1 MLSLLGSIAESNA
14 SGTIPFVV
22 KEETQDA
29 IFIEKNQP
37 APYSGILFTESSA
50 RELRSNL
57 LESDKMALRFAN
69 EQNRSSAYFQTI
81 KLKDQEIELYKSQNQ
96 KLLRLED
103 NSETMKY
110 VWFGL
115 GILVT
120 SAAVYGA
127 RGLSK

>member
-1 MLSLLGSIAESNA
+1 MTLSLLGSIANA
-14 SGTIPFVV
+14 
-22 KEETQDA
+22 KAQDA

-37 APYSGILFTESSA
+37 APYSGVLFSESTA
-50 RELRSNL
+50 RQLRSSL

-69 EQNRSSAYFQTI
+69 EQNKSSAYFQTI
-81 KLKDQEIELYKSQNQ
+81 ELKDQEIELYKSQNE